1 MAGLSEAF
9 RLLNANGEKLNG
21 SFIFSRDSYFLGA
34 LFLFLEIVLGTS
46 IVAIIKYFSTDVSL
60 SIVLMFRYL
69 FCLPILVVIGL
80 RIGGTSYF
88 KIKNK
93 KVMSLRSV
101 AGLLG
106 LSFWYLSVIH
116 LDISKAL
123 ALSQVMPIFI
133 CILSILFLG
142 ENVGIYRWSA
152 ILVGLSGAV
161 IIIDPDSKN
170 WYDIGLLYIF
180 LGTLF
185 ASIMFVSLR
194 RLGMTEN
201 AVATAFW
208 YNLFGSFVFS
218 IYCISTFTFDN
229 ISPGIWA
236 MLIIIGVMASAQQIF
251 MALSH
256 TYASASSL
264 APVHYTTIPMGVVI
278 GIIVF
283 NEKID
288 LNFLIGTFFIVGST
302 LFILYREK
310 KKSSS

>member
-1 MAGLSEAF
+1 M
-9 RLLNANGEKLNG
+9 NANGEGLKETLV
-21 SFIFSRDSYFLGA
+21 SSRDSYVLGA
-34 LFLFLEIVLGTS
+34 LFLFLEIVIGTS
-46 IVAIIKYFSTDVSL
+46 IVAIIKYFSSDVSL

-69 FCLPILVVIGL
+69 FCLPILLTIGL
-80 RIGGTSYF
+80 KIGGTHYF
-88 KIKNK
+88 KIRNK

-133 CILSILFLG
+133 CILSILFLD
-142 ENVGIYRWSA
+142 EKVGIFRWSA

-161 IIIDPDSKN
+161 IIINPDSEN
-170 WYDIGLLYIF
+170 WYNVGLLYIF

-185 ASIMFVSLR
+185 ASIMFVTLR
-194 RLGMTEN
+194 KLGMTEN
-201 AVATAFW
+201 PVATAFW
-208 YNLFGSFVFS
+208 YNLFGSIIFS
-218 IYCISTFTFDN
+218 IYCVSALTLNN
-229 ISPGIWA
+229 ISLEIWV
-236 MLIIIGVMASAQQIF
+236 MLVTIGLLASAQQIF

-264 APVHYTTIPMGVVI
+264 APVHYTTIPI
-278 GIIVF
+278 GILIGLLVF
-283 NEKID
+283 DEKID
-288 LNFLIGTFFIVGST
+288 LNFLIGTFFIVIST

>member
-1 MAGLSEAF
+1 MS
-9 RLLNANGEKLNG
+9 ANGEELHEPLV
-21 SFIFSRDSYFLGA
+21 SSRDSYFLGA
-34 LFLFLEIVLGTS
+34 LFLFLEIVVGTS
-46 IVAIIKYFSTDVSL
+46 IVAIIKYFSSDVSL

-69 FCLPILVVIGL
+69 FCLPILLIIGL
-80 RIGGTSYF
+80 KIGGTHYF

-93 KVMSLRSV
+93 KVMSVRSV

-142 ENVGIYRWSA
+142 EKVGFFRWSA

-161 IIIDPDSKN
+161 IIINPDAEG
-170 WYDIGLLYIF
+170 WYSVGLLYIF

-185 ASIMFVSLR
+185 ASIMFVALR

-208 YNLFGSFVFS
+208 YNLFGSIVFS
-218 IYCISTFTFDN
+218 TYCLSALTLNN
-229 ISPGIWA
+229 IPIDIWI
-236 MLIIIGVMASAQQIF
+236 MLTIIGVMASAQQIF

-264 APVHYTTIPMGVVI
+264 APVHYTTIPMGVLI
-278 GIIVF
+278 GLLVF
-283 NEKID
+283 NETID
-288 LNFLIGTFFIVGST
+288 LNFLIGSFFIVGAT

-310 KKSSS
+310 KKTSS

>member
-1 MAGLSEAF
+1 M
-9 RLLNANGEKLNG
+9 NANGEELNEPLV
-21 SFIFSRDSYFLGA
+21 SSRDSYVLGA
-34 LFLFLEIVLGTS
+34 LFLFLEIVVGTT
-46 IVAIIKYFSTDVSL
+46 IVAIIKYFSSDVSL

-69 FCLPILVVIGL
+69 FCLPILLIIGL
-80 RIGGTSYF
+80 KIGGTYYF

-142 ENVGIYRWSA
+142 EKVGFFRWSA
-152 ILVGLSGAV
+152 ILVGLSGA
-161 IIIDPDSKN
+161 IIIINPDAEG
-170 WYDIGLLYIF
+170 WYSVGLLYIF

-185 ASIMFVSLR
+185 ASIMFVALR

-208 YNLFGSFVFS
+208 YNLFGSIIFS
-218 IYCISTFTFDN
+218 AYCISALTLNN
-229 ISPGIWA
+229 ISIDIWI
-236 MLIIIGVMASAQQIF
+236 MMVIVGVMASAQQIF

-264 APVHYTTIPMGVVI
+264 APIHYTTIPIGVMI
-278 GIIVF
+278 GLLVF
-283 NEKID
+283 NERID
-288 LNFLIGTFFIVGST
+288 LNFLIGSFFIVGST

-310 KKSSS
+310 KKTFS

>member
-1 MAGLSEAF
+1 M
-9 RLLNANGEKLNG
+9 NASLK
-21 SFIFSRDSYFLGA
+21 SSRDSYFLGA
-34 LFLFLEIVLGTS
+34 LFLFLEIVVGTF
-46 IVAIIKYFSTDVSL
+46 IAAIIKYFSSDVSL

-69 FCLPILVVIGL
+69 FCLPILVVVGL
-80 RIGGTSYF
+80 QIGGTSYF
-88 KIKNK
+88 IIKNK
-93 KVMSLRSV
+93 KVMYLRSV

-133 CILSILFLG
+133 CILSILFLS
-142 ENVGIYRWSA
+142 EKVGIYRWSA
-152 ILVGLSGAV
+152 IFVGLSGAV

-170 WYDIGLLYIF
+170 WYSVGILYIF
-180 LGTLF
+180 FGTLF
-185 ASIMFVSLR
+185 ASIMFVALR
-194 RLGMTEN
+194 QLGMTEN

-218 IYCISTFTFDN
+218 VYCISTFTFAN
-229 ISPGIWA
+229 ISPEIWA

-264 APVHYTTIPMGVVI
+264 APVHYTTIPIGVFL
-278 GIIVF
+278 GLLVF
-283 NEKID
+283 DEKID

-310 KKSSS
+310 KKSTG

>member
-1 MAGLSEAF
+1 MNEPLVS
-9 RLLNANGEKLNG
+9 
-21 SFIFSRDSYFLGA
+21 SRDSFFLGA
-34 LFLFLEIVLGTS
+34 LFLFLEILVGTS
-46 IVAIIKYFSTDVSL
+46 IVAIIKYFSSDVSL
-60 SIVLMFRYL
+60 SVVLMFRYL
-69 FCLPILVVIGL
+69 FCLPILLLVGL
-80 RIGGTSYF
+80 RIGGVKYF

-106 LSFWYLSVIH
+106 LFFWYLSVIH

-142 ENVGIYRWSA
+142 EKVGVFRWTA
-152 ILVGLSGAV
+152 ILLGLSGA
-161 IIIDPDSKN
+161 IIIINPDSKN
-170 WYDIGLLYIF
+170 WYSVGLLYIF

-185 ASIMFVSLR
+185 ASIMFVALR

-201 AVATAFW
+201 PVATAFW
-208 YNLFGSFVFS
+208 YNLFGSTIFS
-218 IYCISTFTFDN
+218 IYCISALTLNN
-229 ISPGIWA
+229 ISLKIWI
-236 MLIIIGVMASAQQIF
+236 MLIIIGLMASAQQIF

-256 TYASASSL
+256 TFASASSL
-264 APVHYTTIPMGVVI
+264 APVHYTTIPIGVVI
-278 GIIVF
+278 GLLVF

>member
-1 MAGLSEAF
+1 MVKKVNEPLVS
-9 RLLNANGEKLNG
+9 
-21 SFIFSRDSYFLGA
+21 SRDSFFLGA
-34 LFLFLEIVLGTS
+34 LFLFLEIVIGAS
-46 IVAIIKYFSTDVSL
+46 IVAIIKYFSSDVSL
-60 SIVLMFRYL
+60 SVVLMFRYL
-69 FCLPILVVIGL
+69 FCLPILLIIGL
-80 RIGGTSYF
+80 KIGGTHYF

-133 CILSILFLG
+133 CILSILFLD
-142 ENVGIYRWSA
+142 ERVGIFRWSA

-161 IIIDPDSKN
+161 VIINPDSEN
-170 WYDIGLLYIF
+170 WYNVGLLYIF

-185 ASIMFVSLR
+185 ASIMFVTLR
-194 RLGMTEN
+194 KLGMTEN
-201 AVATAFW
+201 PVATAFW
-208 YNLFGSFVFS
+208 YNLFGSIIFS
-218 IYCISTFTFDN
+218 MYCISALTLNN
-229 ISPGIWA
+229 ISFEIWV
-236 MLIIIGVMASAQQIF
+236 MLVTIGLLASAQQIF

-264 APVHYTTIPMGVVI
+264 APVHYTTIPI
-278 GIIVF
+278 GILIGLLVF
-283 NEKID
+283 DEKID
-288 LNFLIGTFFIVGST
+288 LNFLIGTFFIVSST

>member
-1 MAGLSEAF
+1 M
-9 RLLNANGEKLNG
+9 NANGEGLKQTLA
-21 SFIFSRDSYFLGA
+21 SSRDSYFLGA
-34 LFLFLEIVLGTS
+34 LFLFLEIIVGTS
-46 IVAIIKYFSTDVSL
+46 IVAIIKYFSSDVSL

-69 FCLPILVVIGL
+69 FCLPIILTIGL
-80 RIGGTSYF
+80 KIGGTHYF
-88 KIKNK
+88 KIRNK

-116 LDISKAL
+116 LEISKAL

-142 ENVGIYRWSA
+142 EKVGVFRWSA

-161 IIIDPDSKN
+161 LIINPESES
-170 WYDIGLLYIF
+170 WYSVGLIYIF

-208 YNLFGSFVFS
+208 YNLFGSMIFS
-218 IYCISTFTFDN
+218 IYCVSVHTLNN
-229 ISPGIWA
+229 ISLETWI
-236 MLIIIGVMASAQQIF
+236 MLVSIGVMASAQQIF

-264 APVHYTTIPMGVVI
+264 APVHYTTIPIGVLI
-278 GIIVF
+278 GLLVF
-283 NEKID
+283 NETID
-288 LNFLIGTFFIVGST
+288 LNFLIGTFLIVGST

-310 KKSSS
+310 KKSSSQTTCP

>member
-1 MAGLSEAF
+1 MNEPLVS
-9 RLLNANGEKLNG
+9 
-21 SFIFSRDSYFLGA
+21 SRDSFFLGA
-34 LFLFLEIVLGTS
+34 FFLFLEILVGTS
-46 IVAIIKYFSTDVSL
+46 IVAIIKYFSSDVSL
-60 SIVLMFRYL
+60 SVVLMFRYL
-69 FCLPILVVIGL
+69 FCLPILLLVGL
-80 RIGGTSYF
+80 RIGGLKYF

-106 LSFWYLSVIH
+106 LFFWYLSVIH

-142 ENVGIYRWSA
+142 EKVGVFRWAA
-152 ILVGLSGAV
+152 ILLGLSGAV
-161 IIIDPDSKN
+161 IIINPDSKN
-170 WYDIGLLYIF
+170 WYSVGLLYIF

-185 ASIMFVSLR
+185 ASIMFVALR

-201 AVATAFW
+201 PVATAFW
-208 YNLFGSFVFS
+208 YNLFGSTIFS
-218 IYCISTFTFDN
+218 IYCISALTLNN
-229 ISPGIWA
+229 ISLKIWI
-236 MLIIIGVMASAQQIF
+236 MLIIIGLMASAQQIF

-264 APVHYTTIPMGVVI
+264 APVHYTTIPIGVVI
-278 GIIVF
+278 GLLVF

>member
-1 MAGLSEAF
+1 MNEPLVS
-9 RLLNANGEKLNG
+9 
-21 SFIFSRDSYFLGA
+21 SRDSFFLGA
-34 LFLFLEIVLGTS
+34 LFLFLEILVGTS
-46 IVAIIKYFSTDVSL
+46 IVAIIKYFSSDVSL
-60 SIVLMFRYL
+60 SVVLMFRYL
-69 FCLPILVVIGL
+69 FCLPILLLVGL
-80 RIGGTSYF
+80 RIGGVKYF

-106 LSFWYLSVIH
+106 LFFWYLSVIH

-142 ENVGIYRWSA
+142 EKVGVFRWTA
-152 ILVGLSGAV
+152 ILLGLSGA
-161 IIIDPDSKN
+161 IIIINPDSNN
-170 WYDIGLLYIF
+170 WYSVGLLYIF

-185 ASIMFVSLR
+185 ASIMFVALR

-201 AVATAFW
+201 PVATAFW
-208 YNLFGSFVFS
+208 YNLFGSTIFS
-218 IYCISTFTFDN
+218 IYCISALTLNN
-229 ISPGIWA
+229 ISLKIWI
-236 MLIIIGVMASAQQIF
+236 MLIIIGLMASAQQIF

-256 TYASASSL
+256 TFASASSL
-264 APVHYTTIPMGVVI
+264 APVHYTTIPIGVVI
-278 GIIVF
+278 GLLVF

>member
-1 MAGLSEAF
+1 MVNKIKEPS
-9 RLLNANGEKLNG
+9 
-21 SFIFSRDSYFLGA
+21 ITYRDSYFLGV

-46 IVAIIKYFSTDVSL
+46 IVAIIKFFSSDVSL

-69 FCLPILVVIGL
+69 FCLPILVLVGL
-80 RIGGTSYF
+80 KIGGTHYF

-116 LDISKAL
+116 LEISKAL

-133 CILSILFLG
+133 CILSILFLR
-142 ENVGIYRWSA
+142 EKVGIFRWTA
-152 ILVGLSGAV
+152 ILLGLSGAV
-161 IIIDPDSKN
+161 IIINPDSNN
-170 WYDIGLLYIF
+170 WYNIGLLYIF

-185 ASIMFVSLR
+185 ASIMFVALR

-201 AVATAFW
+201 PVATAFW
-208 YNLFGSFVFS
+208 YNLFGSFIFS
-218 IYCISTFTFDN
+218 LYCISTLTFDK
-229 ISPGIWA
+229 ISPEIWF
-236 MLIIIGVMASAQQIF
+236 MLVIIGVMASAQQIF

-264 APVHYTTIPMGVVI
+264 APVHYTTIPLGVLI
-278 GIIVF
+278 GVIVF
-283 NEKID
+283 SEKID
-288 LNFLIGTFFIVGST
+288 LNFLIGTFCIVGST
-302 LFILYREK
+302 LFILYRER
-310 KKSSS
+310 KKSTS

>member
-1 MAGLSEAF
+1 MVNKIKEPS
-9 RLLNANGEKLNG
+9 
-21 SFIFSRDSYFLGA
+21 ITYRDSYFLGA
-34 LFLFLEIVLGTS
+34 LFLFLEIVVGTS
-46 IVAIIKYFSTDVSL
+46 IVAIIKFFSSDVSL

-69 FCLPILVVIGL
+69 FCLPILVLVGL
-80 RIGGTSYF
+80 KIGGTHYF

-116 LDISKAL
+116 LEISKAL

-133 CILSILFLG
+133 CILSILFLR
-142 ENVGIYRWSA
+142 EKVGIFRWTA
-152 ILVGLSGAV
+152 ILLGLSGAV
-161 IIIDPDSKN
+161 IIINPDSDN
-170 WYDIGLLYIF
+170 WYNIGLLYIF

-185 ASIMFVSLR
+185 ASIMFVALR

-201 AVATAFW
+201 PVATAFW
-208 YNLFGSFVFS
+208 YNLFGSFIFS
-218 IYCISTFTFDN
+218 LYCISTLTFDK
-229 ISPGIWA
+229 ISPQIWF
-236 MLIIIGVMASAQQIF
+236 MLVVIGVMASAQQIF

-264 APVHYTTIPMGVVI
+264 APVHYTTIPLGVLI
-278 GIIVF
+278 GVIVF
-283 NEKID
+283 SEKID

-302 LFILYREK
+302 LFILYRER
-310 KKSSS
+310 KKSTS

>member
-1 MAGLSEAF
+1 MNQPLV
-9 RLLNANGEKLNG
+9 
-21 SFIFSRDSYFLGA
+21 FSRDSYVLGA
-34 LFLFLEIVLGTS
+34 LFLFLEIVVGTT
-46 IVAIIKYFSTDVSL
+46 IVAIIKYFSSDVSL

-69 FCLPILVVIGL
+69 FCLPILLIIGL
-80 RIGGTSYF
+80 KIGGTHYF

-116 LDISKAL
+116 LEISKAL

-142 ENVGIYRWSA
+142 EKVGIFRWSA

-161 IIIDPDSKN
+161 LIINPDSES
-170 WYDIGLLYIF
+170 WYSIGLLYIF

-185 ASIMFVSLR
+185 ASIMFVALR
-194 RLGMTEN
+194 KLGMTEN
-201 AVATAFW
+201 PVASAFW
-208 YNLFGSFVFS
+208 YNLFGAMIFS
-218 IYCISTFTFDN
+218 IYCISALTFNN
-229 ISPGIWA
+229 ISLETLIMLVLIGI
-236 MLIIIGVMASAQQIF
+236 MASAQQIF

-264 APVHYTTIPMGVVI
+264 APVHYTTIPIGVLI
-278 GIIVF
+278 GLLVF

-288 LNFLIGTFFIVGST
+288 LNFLIGTFLIVGST

>member
-1 MAGLSEAF
+1 M
-9 RLLNANGEKLNG
+9 NANGKKLNG
-21 SFIFSRDSYFLGA
+21 SLKYSRDSYFLGA
-34 LFLFLEIVLGTS
+34 LFLFFEIVVGTF
-46 IVAIIKYFSTDVSL
+46 IAAIIKYFSSDVSL

-69 FCLPILVVIGL
+69 FCLPVLVVVGL
-80 RIGGTSYF
+80 QIGGTSYF
-88 KIKNK
+88 IIKNK

-116 LDISKAL
+116 FDISKAL

-142 ENVGIYRWSA
+142 EKVGIFRWSA
-152 ILVGLSGAV
+152 ILVGLTGAV
-161 IIIDPDSKN
+161 IIINPDSKN
-170 WYDIGLLYIF
+170 WYNIGILYIF

-185 ASIMFVSLR
+185 ASIMFVALR

-218 IYCISTFTFDN
+218 LYCISTLTLDN
-229 ISPGIWA
+229 ISPEIWT

-264 APVHYTTIPMGVVI
+264 APVHYTTIPL
-278 GIIVF
+278 GIFLGLLVF
-283 NEKID
+283 DEKID
-288 LNFLIGTFFIVGST
+288 LNFLIGTFLIVGST
-302 LFILYREK
+302 LFILYRERK
-310 KKSSS
+310 KTIG

>member
-1 MAGLSEAF
+1 M
-9 RLLNANGEKLNG
+9 NANGEELNEPLV
-21 SFIFSRDSYFLGA
+21 SSRDPYFLGA
-34 LFLFLEIVLGTS
+34 LFLFLEIVVGTS
-46 IVAIIKYFSTDVSL
+46 IVAIIKYFSSDVSL

-69 FCLPILVVIGL
+69 FCLPILLTIGL
-80 RIGGTSYF
+80 KIGGTYYF
-88 KIKNK
+88 MIRNK
-93 KVMSLRSV
+93 KAMSLRSV

-116 LDISKAL
+116 LEISKAL

-142 ENVGIYRWSA
+142 EKVGFFRWSA

-161 IIIDPDSKN
+161 IIINPDAEG
-170 WYDIGLLYIF
+170 WYSVGLLYIF

-185 ASIMFVSLR
+185 ASIMFVALR

-208 YNLFGSFVFS
+208 YNFFGSIIFS
-218 IYCISTFTFDN
+218 TYCLSVLMLNDISID
-229 ISPGIWA
+229 IWI
-236 MLIIIGVMASAQQIF
+236 MLVIIGVMASAQQIF

-264 APVHYTTIPMGVVI
+264 APVHYTTIPIGVLI
-278 GIIVF
+278 GLLVF
-283 NEKID
+283 NERID
-288 LNFLIGTFFIVGST
+288 LNFLIGSFFIVGST

-310 KKSSS
+310 KKTSS

>member
-1 MAGLSEAF
+1 MVGHLEELH
-9 RLLNANGEKLNG
+9 LLNANGEKLNAPLV
-21 SFIFSRDSYFLGA
+21 SSRDSYFLGA
-34 LFLFLEIVLGTS
+34 LFLFIEIVVGTS
-46 IVAIIKYFSTDVSL
+46 IAAIIKYFSSDVSL

-69 FCLPILVVIGL
+69 FCLPILLLVGL
-80 RIGGTSYF
+80 KIGGTRYF
-88 KIKNK
+88 IIKNK
-93 KVMSLRSV
+93 KVMLLRSV

-133 CILSILFLG
+133 CILSILFLS
-142 ENVGIYRWSA
+142 EKVGVYRWSA

-161 IIIDPDSKN
+161 IIINPDSES
-170 WYDIGLLYIF
+170 WYSVGLLYIF
-180 LGTLF
+180 IGTLF
-185 ASIMFVSLR
+185 ASIMFVALR

-208 YNLFGSFVFS
+208 YNLFGSLIFS
-218 IYCISTFTFDN
+218 TYCISALKLN
-229 ISPGIWA
+229 NVSIEIWI
-236 MLIIIGVMASAQQIF
+236 MLVIIGVMASAQQIF

-256 TYASASSL
+256 KYASASSL
-264 APVHYTTIPMGVVI
+264 APVHYTTIPMGVLI
-278 GIIVF
+278 GLLVF

-288 LNFLIGTFFIVGST
+288 INFLIGTLLIVGST

-310 KKSSS
+310 KKNSS

>member
-1 MAGLSEAF
+1 MS
-9 RLLNANGEKLNG
+9 
-21 SFIFSRDSYFLGA
+21 SRDSYFLGA
-34 LFLFLEIVLGTS
+34 LFLFLEIIVGTS
-46 IVAIIKYFSTDVSL
+46 IVAIIKYFSSDVSI

-69 FCLPILVVIGL
+69 FCLPVLLVIGL
-80 RIGGTSYF
+80 KIGGIRYF
-88 KIKNK
+88 KITNK

-133 CILSILFLG
+133 CIFSIIFLG
-142 ENVGIYRWSA
+142 EKVGIYRWSA

-161 IIIDPDSKN
+161 IIINPDSKN
-170 WYDIGLLYIF
+170 WYSIGLLYIF

-185 ASIMFVSLR
+185 ASIMFVALR
-194 RLGMTEN
+194 RLGMSEN

-208 YNLFGSFVFS
+208 YNLFGSIIFS
-218 IYCISTFTFDN
+218 TYCISALTFNN
-229 ISPGIWA
+229 ISLKIWA
-236 MLIIIGVMASAQQIF
+236 MLILIGVMASAQQIL

-264 APVHYTTIPMGVVI
+264 APVHYITIPIGVMI
-278 GIIVF
+278 GLIVF

-288 LNFLIGTFFIVGST
+288 LTFLIGTFLIIGST
-302 LFILYREK
+302 IIILYRENK
-310 KKSSS
+310 ESSS

>member
-1 MAGLSEAF
+1 MVGHLEELH
-9 RLLNANGEKLNG
+9 LLYANGEKLNAPLV
-21 SFIFSRDSYFLGA
+21 SSRDSYFLGV
-34 LFLFLEIVLGTS
+34 LFLFLEIVVGTS
-46 IVAIIKYFSTDVSL
+46 IAAIIKYFSSEVSL

-69 FCLPILVVIGL
+69 FCLPILLLVGL
-80 RIGGTSYF
+80 NIGGTRYF
-88 KIKNK
+88 IIKNK
-93 KVMSLRSV
+93 KAMFLRSV

-133 CILSILFLG
+133 CILSILFLS
-142 ENVGIYRWSA
+142 EKVGVFRWSA

-161 IIIDPDSKN
+161 IIINPDSES
-170 WYDIGLLYIF
+170 WYSVGLLYIF
-180 LGTLF
+180 FGTLF
-185 ASIMFVSLR
+185 ASIMFVTLR
-194 RLGMTEN
+194 KLGMTEN

-208 YNLFGSFVFS
+208 YNLFGSLIFS
-218 IYCISTFTFDN
+218 TYCISALKLNN
-229 ISPGIWA
+229 ISIEIWI
-236 MLIIIGVMASAQQIF
+236 MLVIIGVMASVQQIF

-264 APVHYTTIPMGVVI
+264 APVHYTTIPIGVLI
-278 GIIVF
+278 GLLVF

-288 LNFLIGTFFIVGST
+288 FNFLMGTSLIVGST

-310 KKSSS
+310 KKYSS

>member
-1 MAGLSEAF
+1 M
-9 RLLNANGEKLNG
+9 NANGKKLNG
-21 SFIFSRDSYFLGA
+21 SLKSSRDSYFLGA
-34 LFLFLEIVLGTS
+34 LFLFLEIVLGTF
-46 IVAIIKYFSTDVSL
+46 IAAIIKYFSSDVSL

-69 FCLPILVVIGL
+69 FCLPILVVVGL
-80 RIGGTSYF
+80 QIGGTSYF
-88 KIKNK
+88 IIKNK

-133 CILSILFLG
+133 CILSILFLR
-142 ENVGIYRWSA
+142 EKVGIYRWSA

-170 WYDIGLLYIF
+170 WYKVGILYIF

-185 ASIMFVSLR
+185 ASIMFVALR

-218 IYCISTFTFDN
+218 VYCISTLTFNN
-229 ISPGIWA
+229 ITPEIWIV
-236 MLIIIGVMASAQQIF
+236 LIIIGLMASAQQIF

-264 APVHYTTIPMGVVI
+264 APVHYTTIPLGVFL
-278 GIIVF
+278 GLLVF

-302 LFILYREK
+302 LFILYRER
-310 KKSSS
+310 KKSTG